1 MAQQLIG
8 VGLAANDRNGDAW
21 RTSMIKSNSNFTELF
36 TFKNSVPVQYI
47 SQESDFLV
55 QDASTITL
63 SENATYFISADFTTS
78 KNIIPLNGSSWT
90 SGSIDAATVSF
101 TGTGAMFQ
109 GENVSFYIYN
119 ASVDPGITREAF
131 SFTDN
136 SAFTSKFLCETVQV
150 ENCLRW
156 GTFTGM
162 QIAEMDNSNSPNAQG
177 GVVFVGANN
186 TLFSFNKFAL
196 TSTNAGFKGI
206 DLGSSTAVILE
217 FSNLF
222 FVAPVGAF
230 GISGLANSGNVPAGR
245 LGMVSNS
252 EFIGGMTDLEN
263 IDVDDI
269 RWQFTSNSPTADT
282 QPDAMLSLTANAVET
297 VIAVANTPVLVAG
310 TWVVE
315 RVSQYT
321 GTTAGRYTYDAG
333 KDLTTPADVVVDIE
347 PVSGTNKDLTVYV
360 ALNGSIITNSGRK
373 IRVDSGNPLP
383 VTCIWQFKLST
394 SDFVEVYVENNTDTV
409 NILVSGAISRGR

>member
-1 MAQQLIG
+1 MAQQNITIG
-8 VGLAANDRNGDAW
+8 AADAGNGDDYFTAF
-21 RTSMIKSNSNFTELF
+21 TKTESNFSELF
-36 TFKNSVPVQYI
+36 DFKDTVPVQYI

-63 SENATYFISADFTTS
+63 SENTAYFISADFTTA
-78 KNIIPLNGSSWT
+78 KNIICLNGSSWT
-90 SGSIDAATVSF
+90 SGSIDAATASF

-109 GENVSFYIYN
+109 GTNVSFYIYN

-162 QIAEMDNSNSPNAQG
+162 QIAEMDNSNSPNAQNG
-177 GVVFVGANN
+177 CVFVGTNN

-222 FVAPVGAF
+222 FVAPAGAF
-230 GISGLANSGNVPAGR
+230 GISGLASSGNVPAGR
-245 LGMVSNS
+245 LGMVGNS

-263 IDVDDI
+263 ITVDDL

-282 QPDAMLSLTANAVET
+282 QPDAMLSLTSNATAT
-297 VIAVANTPVLVAG
+297 VIASANTPVLVAG

-315 RVSQYT
+315 RTSQFT

-333 KDLTTPADVVVDIE
+333 KDLTVPADVVVDME
-347 PVSGTNKDLTVYV
+347 PSSGTNKDLTVYI

-373 IRVDSGNPLP
+373 VRVDSGNPLN
-383 VTCIWQFKLST
+383 VTCLWQFKLST
-394 SDFVEVYVENNTDTV
+394 SDFVEVYVENNTDTT
-409 NILVSGAISRGR
+409 NILVSGAINRGR

>member
-1 MAQQLIG
+1 MAQQNIG
-8 VGLAANDRNGDAW
+8 IGTADAGNGDDYFTAF
-21 RTSMIKSNSNFTELF
+21 TKTEANFTELF
-36 TFKNSVPVQYI
+36 VFKDSIPVQYI
-47 SQESDFLV
+47 SEESDFLV

-63 SENATYFISADFTTS
+63 SENTAYFISADFTTA

-109 GENVSFYIYN
+109 GTNVSFYIYN

-150 ENCLRW
+150 ESCLRW

-162 QIAEMDNSNSPNAQG
+162 QIAEMDNSNSPNAQN
-177 GVVFVGANN
+177 GVVFVGTNG

-222 FVAPVGAF
+222 FVAPAGAF
-230 GISGLANSGNVPAGR
+230 GISGLANSGNVPVGR

-252 EFIGGMTDLEN
+252 EFLGGMTDLEN
-263 IDVDDI
+263 ITVDDL

-282 QPDAMLSLTANAVET
+282 QPDAMLSLTSNATAT
-297 VIAVANTPVLVAG
+297 VIASANTPVLVAG
-310 TWVVE
+310 TWAIE
-315 RVSQYT
+315 RVSQFT
-321 GTTAGRYTYDAG
+321 GTTAGRYTYDAE
-333 KDLTTPADVVVDIE
+333 KDLTVPADVVADIE
-347 PVSGTNKDLTVYV
+347 PVSGTNKDVTVYI
-360 ALNGSIITNSGRK
+360 ALNGSIVTNSGRK
-373 IRVDSGNPLP
+373 VRVDSGNPLN
-383 VTCIWQFKLST
+383 VTCLWQFKLST
-394 SDFVEVYVENNTDTV
+394 TDFVEVYVENNTDTT
-409 NILVSGAISRGR
+409 NILVSGAINRGR